1 MAGLHEVG
9 DDRECLNNTPSS
21 CSLIVE
27 LIIVTKTDPE
37 LGVIRDLMR
46 LEFRCFGRD
55 AIKQLKRIGPR
66 TLPFG
71 TPTLE
76 HMGSERSLSVF
87 YSVKPIR

>member
-37 LGVIRDLMR
+37 LGFAAYICDLMPI
-46 LEFRCFGRD
+46 EFRSFGRD
-55 AIKQLKRIGPR
+55 AITQLKRIGPR
-66 TLPFG
+66 KLP
-71 TPTLE
+71 
-76 HMGSERSLSVF
+76 
-87 YSVKPIR
+87 